1 MTIALDHTAFNGAVG
16 DVRNAATEL
25 QRLRD
30 QAARQVDAF
39 LQGGW
44 TGLAADSF
52 ADAWSDWRRAADD
65 VLTEL
70 VTISDLLDSAHGDLS
85 ARDLSSNAALDVVGA
100 RLHARLG

>member
-1 MTIALDHTAFNGAVG
+1 MTIAVDHAAF
-16 DVRNAATEL
+16 RAAIRDARDAADEL
-25 QRLRD
+25 QHVRD
-30 QAARQVDAF
+30 QAARQVDTF

-65 VLTEL
+65 VLTGL
-70 VTISDLLDSAHGDLS
+70 ATIGDLLDAAHRDLC
-85 ARDLSSNAALDVVGA
+85 ARDLAVHAALDRVGE

>member
-1 MTIALDHTAFNGAVG
+1 MTIALEHTTFHAAVR
-16 DVRNAATEL
+16 DVWDAATEL
-25 QRLRD
+25 QRVRD
-30 QAARQVDAF
+30 QAARQVDAL

-70 VTISDLLDSAHGDLS
+70 VTIRDLLEETHGNLS
-85 ARDLSSNAALDVVGA
+85 SRDLDAHAALDVVAA
-100 RLHARLG
+100 RLHSRLG

>member
-1 MTIALDHTAFNGAVG
+1 MTIAVDH
-16 DVRNAATEL
+16 AALQAAIRDARDAAIEL
-25 QRLRD
+25 EHLRD
-30 QAARQVDAF
+30 QAARQVDTF

-65 VLTEL
+65 VLTGL
-70 VTISDLLDSAHGDLS
+70 ATIGDLLDAAH
-85 ARDLSSNAALDVVGA
+85 RDLTASDLYAHAALDRVSE

>member
-1 MTIALDHTAFNGAVG
+1 MTIAVDH
-16 DVRNAATEL
+16 AALQAAIRDARDAAIEL
-25 QRLRD
+25 EHLRD
-30 QAARQVDAF
+30 QAARQVDTF

-65 VLTEL
+65 VLTGL
-70 VTISDLLDSAHGDLS
+70 ATIGDLLDAAHRDLTASDLS
-85 ARDLSSNAALDVVGA
+85 AHAALDRVGE